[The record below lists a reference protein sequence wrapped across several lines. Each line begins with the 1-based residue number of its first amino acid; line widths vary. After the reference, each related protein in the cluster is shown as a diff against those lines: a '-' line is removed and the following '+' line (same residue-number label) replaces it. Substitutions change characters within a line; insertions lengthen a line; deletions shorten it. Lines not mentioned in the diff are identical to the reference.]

1 MNKHTEEPLLY
12 IEQPALEKPS
22 AFMQE
27 NYSSLIHHKDEEADE
42 MEENDV
48 QVTNPF
54 LSVLED
60 KKEEVEV
67 YVNEVKKESN
77 DKKEELTEN
86 DSLAFNELSLQG
98 KIDYFINLPKEMPKI
113 KSEIVLDKDVYR
125 GYILEDDGE
134 AILIET
140 GRFEEAIQKENI
152 KDIILIGF

>member
-1 MNKHTEEPLLY
+1 
-12 IEQPALEKPS
+12 
-22 AFMQE
+22 MQE